1 MVSRRSRSYMERFL
15 IFGGIF
21 MKKMT
26 GNEIRNTWL
35 KFFESKG
42 HHIEPSASL
51 IPVNDPTLLWINAGV
66 AALKKYFDG
75 REIPACR
82 RITNAQKSIR
92 TNDIEN
98 VGDATH
104 LTFFE
109 MLGNFSIGDYFRKE
123 VIAWAVEMLFSDKY
137 FGFPKE
143 RIYVTYH
150 PDDLETKKCWMEN
163 GIEESHLIKKEDNFW
178 EIGEGPCG
186 PDTEVHFDRGEK
198 FDPDH
203 IGLKL
208 LEDDLPNFR
217 FVEIWNIVFSQFN
230 SEPGKKRSEYKE
242 LPSKNI
248 DTGAGLER
256 FAVVLQGTD
265 TVYET
270 DLFWP
275 VIAKTEEL
283 SGKKYESNKRAFR
296 VIADHIRTC
305 TFATADGEVFSN
317 EGRGYVLRRLLRRAE
332 RFGRVLGINKP
343 FLYQLVDI
351 VVEMMKDFYPYLLE
365 KKEYVKKL
373 IVAEEEKFIKTLSNG
388 EALLN
393 ELIKESKTLSGKDM
407 FKLYDTFGFPKELT
421 LEICEENGVSVLLEE
436 FEEEMKKQRERARAA
451 RGEQQSM
458 NKQSIDLMK
467 FTEPSSFN
475 YDKVEIK
482 SEVIGLFVNG
492 VKVDSLSGE
501 GDVIVKE
508 TPFYA
513 ESGGQV
519 ADQGTISNV
528 NMEAKV
534 EGVIKAPN
542 KQHLHHVSVL
552 FGEIKVGDKVTLKI
566 DEYNREL
573 IRRNHSSVHL
583 LQAVLTQ
590 VLGDHVAQKGSYV
603 CANYIHFDFSHF
615 EKMKEEEI
623 VETERRVNYLIAK
636 GIEEET
642 KILPIEE
649 AKKIGAKALFDD
661 KYGDVVRVVC
671 FGEESRE
678 FCGGT
683 HVKNTRDIGVFVIE
697 SEESVASG
705 IRRIVARTSIGAYEL
720 LKKRENMLIQAR
732 NSLGA
737 GSISEVNVRLNTLLN
752 EKAELKKQVES
763 LSAKLAHSEAQAIN
777 NEFYKVGDVE
787 VLVKFMKDSGRNA
800 LVSLLDQLKVL
811 HKDSV
816 LVLIGDDHATLPVI
830 CSVNGSAQ
838 AKYRAGDIVRAVAGA
853 LGGSGGG
860 RPDFASGA
868 GKDASKVN
876 ESLEA
881 AKGLLK

>member
-1 MVSRRSRSYMERFL
+1 
-15 IFGGIF
+15 

-75 REIPACR
+75 REIPASR

-143 RIYVTYH
+143 KIYVTYH
-150 PDDLETKKCWMEN
+150 PDDLETKKCWMDN

-198 FDPDH
+198 YDPDH

-256 FAVVLQGTD
+256 FAVVLQDTD

-275 VIAKTEEL
+275 VIAKTQEIC
-283 SGKKYESNKRAFR
+283 GKKYDSNKTAFR
-296 VIADHIRTC
+296 IIADHIRTV

-332 RFGRVLGINKP
+332 RYGRVLGINKP
-343 FLYQLVDI
+343 FLYQLVDV
-351 VVEMMKDFYPYLLE
+351 VVEMMKDFYPYLVE
-365 KKEYVKKL
+365 KKDYIKKL
-373 IVAEEEKFIKTLSNG
+373 VIAEEEKFIKTLSNG
-388 EALLN
+388 ESLLN
-393 ELIKESKTLSGKDM
+393 DLIKESKTLSGKDM

-421 LEICEENGVSVLLEE
+421 LEICKENGVKVDVDE
-436 FEEEMKKQRERARAA
+436 FNEEMNKQKERARAA
-451 RGEQQSM
+451 RGDLQSM
-458 NKQSIDLMK
+458 NKQSIDLMN
-467 FTEPSSFN
+467 FTLESKFN
-475 YDKVEIK
+475 YEATEID
-482 SEVIGLFVNG
+482 SEVIGIFVDG
-492 VKVDSLSGE
+492 VKADSLSGE
-501 GDVIVKE
+501 GDIIVKE

-519 ADQGTISNV
+519 SDVGEIKNE
-528 NMEAKV
+528 NMEARV
-534 EGVIKAPN
+534 SSVNKAPN

-552 FGEIKVGDKVTLKI
+552 YGEIKLGDKVHLSINKL
-566 DEYNREL
+566 NRKL
-573 IRRNHSSVHL
+573 ITRNHSSVHL
-583 LQAVLTQ
+583 LQSALTE
-590 VLGDHVAQKGSYV
+590 VLGSHVAQKGSYV
-603 CANYIHFDFSHF
+603 CSDYIHFDFSHF

-623 VETERRVNYLIAK
+623 AEVERKVNRWISEA
-636 GIEEET
+636 IPEET
-642 KILPIEE
+642 KVLSIDE

-671 FGEESRE
+671 FGEVSKE

-683 HVKNTRDIGVFVIE
+683 HVSNTQDIGVFVIE

-705 IRRIVARTSIGAYEL
+705 VRRIVARTSIGAYEL
-720 LKKRENMLIQAR
+720 LKKRENMLNQAR
-732 NSLGA
+732 NLLSA
-737 GSISEVNVRLNTLLN
+737 SSISEVSTRINTLLN
-752 EKAELKKQVES
+752 EKAELKKTVDS
-763 LSAKLAHSEAQAIN
+763 LNSKLASSEANSIN
-777 NEFYKVGDVE
+777 SEFVKVGENE
-787 VLVKFMKDSGRNA
+787 VLVKYLKDNNRNA
-800 LVSLLDQLKVL
+800 IVSLIDKLKVS
-811 HKDSV
+811 HPNSV
-816 LVLIGDDHATLPVI
+816 VVLIGNDGASLSVV
-830 CSVNGSAQ
+830 CSVNGNAL
-838 AKYRAGDIVRAVAGA
+838 KTNKAGDIVRSVANVLGA
-853 LGGSGGG
+853 SGGG

-868 GKDASKVN
+868 GKDASKV
-876 ESLEA
+876 EEA
-881 AKGLLK
+881 LKVAKDLIK